1 MKNLIKRSISGLVF
15 LIIMIASMLLGNY
28 FSWGKYLYLL
38 TMSFA
43 LVIMMMEFMR
53 MTMGNLYKTSRA
65 LAILGGSLMF
75 LVTFLVYGFEAVKGR
90 FTVLA
95 FVPLFVVM
103 INSLFLNDKRE
114 FGKFA
119 NIYTAILYIAVPW
132 TLLNL
137 VIFDSNFNFD
147 GRNLLSM
154 FIIIWVSDVGAYCF
168 GSTLGQKYGKKL
180 FPSISPRKSWIGFW
194 GGFVTAVAAGI
205 AMHYIS
211 WLPASKISIWHCIAI
226 SALMNVCGVLG
237 DLIESQWKR
246 HYEVKDSGT
255 IIPGHGGMLDRFDSA
270 LMAIPAAVIY
280 MMCFN
285 LI

>member
-1 MKNLIKRSISGLVF
+1 MNNLVKRSLSGIVF
-15 LIIMIASMLLGNY
+15 LIIMVASMLLGNIVD
-28 FSWGKYLYLL
+28 WGKYLYLI

-43 LVIMMMEFMR
+43 LIVMMAEFLK
-53 MTMGNLYKTSRA
+53 MTMGSLYKASRT
-65 LAILGGSLMF
+65 LAIIGGVLMF
-75 LVTFLVYGFEAVKGR
+75 LVTFLVYGFKSVDGR

-95 FVPLFVVM
+95 FVPIFAVM
-103 INSLFLNDKRE
+103 INSLFLDDKSE

-137 VIFDSNFNFD
+137 TIFDNQFRFN
-147 GRNLLSM
+147 GMTLLSM

-180 FPSISPRKSWIGFW
+180 FPSISPHKSWIGFW
-194 GGFVTAVAAGI
+194 GGFFTAVAAGV
-205 AMHYIS
+205 AMHFIPCF
-211 WLPASKISIWHCIAI
+211 PAAKMSVWHCVALSAI
-226 SALMNVCGVLG
+226 MNVCGVFG

-246 HYEVKDSGT
+246 HYSVKDSGT

-285 LI
+285 LL